1 MAGKKYLIERVIAVE
16 PDRSNAILARRNL
29 DLNEIKSEVLEA
41 AIGPHEGTVGFESN
55 QVSNLGRVSEKGLPV
70 AMITVDTILEKSA
83 CPKLAL
89 VKIDIEGGEQ
99 QLFDGPM
106 GWLDRTDAI
115 IIEFHP
121 TLVDHPKII
130 KAVAG
135 RGFTYIRSNSVF
147 PNNMDCFKR
156 TRRS

>member
-1 MAGKKYLIERVIAVE
+1 M
-16 PDRSNAILARRNL
+16 
-29 DLNEIKSEVLEA
+29 
-41 AIGPHEGTVGFESN
+41 
-55 QVSNLGRVSEKGLPV
+55 
-70 AMITVDTILEKSA
+70 MTVDTILEKSV
-83 CPKLAL
+83 CPRFAL

-99 QLFDGPM
+99 QLFDGPI

-121 TLVDHPKII
+121 APVDHPKII

-135 RGFTYIRSNSVF
+135 HGFIYIRSNSVF

>member
-1 MAGKKYLIERVIAVE
+1 
-16 PDRSNAILARRNL
+16 
-29 DLNEIKSEVLEA
+29 
-41 AIGPHEGTVGFESN
+41 
-55 QVSNLGRVSEKGLPV
+55 
-70 AMITVDTILEKSA
+70 MITVDTILETFD
-83 CPKLAL
+83 CTKLAL

-99 QLFDGPM
+99 QLFDGPT

-121 TLVDHPKII
+121 ALVDLPKII
-130 KAVAG
+130 KAVEG
-135 RGFTYIRSNSVF
+135 HGFAYIRSNSVF